1 VKNFSAF
8 EKMSAKP
15 NVLILGGLGFIGR
28 NLVEYLL
35 NQGLASK
42 IRIAD
47 KGLPELVGLSKKQL
61 ETFKNKDLV
70 DVKQLNLAR
79 EVMVNRA
86 FDEGGFSWDIVINLA
101 GETKYSQTEEVY
113 KENIYDVSVTC
124 ATAAAKRG
132 VKKYIE
138 VSTAQVYDS
147 GKKPS
152 SEDDKLKPWTK
163 LAKAKLSAEEELK
176 KIKGLNLI
184 IVRPA
189 TVYGPGDLSGITPRL
204 ITGAV
209 YKHLGE
215 TMEFLWDKDLKIN
228 TVHVS
233 DVCGALWHLAINGK
247 VGEIYNLAD
256 SNDTDQGTVNKLLES
271 IFKIK
276 TDFMGFLKSKA
287 ATAVAMKTVA
297 ETANEKHLKPWSE
310 LCKAKGIV
318 NTPLTPYLDEEL
330 LYNNSYSVD
339 GAKITKT
346 GFSYTHPTMKE
357 ADLRET
363 LDYFIALGFFPK
375 DSV

>member
-1 VKNFSAF
+1 MA
-8 EKMSAKP
+8 EKP
-15 NVLILGGLGFIGR
+15 NVLVLGGLGFIGR
-28 NLVEYLL
+28 NFVEFLL
-35 NQGLASK
+35 NNNLAGK

-79 EVMVNRA
+79 EAMVAKA
-86 FDEGGFSWDIVINLA
+86 FDDGGISWDLVVNLA
-101 GETKYSQTEEVY
+101 GETKYSQTDEVY
-113 KENIYDVSVTC
+113 KENILDVSVTC
-124 ATAAAKRG
+124 ARAAAKRG
-132 VKKYIE
+132 VKKFIE

-163 LAKAKLSAEEELK
+163 LAKAKLLAEEELK
-176 KIKGLNLI
+176 KISSLNLI

-189 TVYGPGDLSGITPRL
+189 IVYGPGDISGITPRL

-228 TVHVS
+228 TVHVL
-233 DVCGALWHLAINGK
+233 DVCAALWFLNNSGK
-247 VGEIYNLAD
+247 VGEVYNLTD
-256 SNDTDQGTVNKLLES
+256 TNDTDQGSVNKLLES

-287 ATAVAMKTVA
+287 ATSVAMKTVA

-330 LYNNSYSVD
+330 LYNNSYSID
-339 GAKITKT
+339 GTKLSKA
-346 GFSYTHPTMKE
+346 GFVYKHPKMSE
-357 ADLRET
+357 GDLRET